1 MPPIS
6 KKLLSCYAKREN
18 ESTLMFRKGK
28 NIMIANRLIT
38 GWEHFKGSL
47 GGIFEVWRADKLNNH
62 FNVPWH
68 AVELPHCFNAY
79 DTVDPDVTYYEG
91 QGWYRTKLKLAN
103 PYPQGRTLLHF
114 EGAGQKSK
122 VYVYTEEV
130 ASHVGGYDE
139 FTVDITGAAVRAA
152 AIERY
157 AAQNVTPVAVLC
169 DNTRDLEM
177 IPSDAS
183 DFNLYG
189 GLYRYVNLVYV
200 PAVSLERVHISVDTA
215 DGAKAIVRVKARLYN
230 PEGHADAVNLHVA
243 VTDPN
248 GAAVAEIKLSGL
260 APWQGEKTIAEFEIN
275 EPALWSPETP
285 LLYGCQVTLAS
296 KHGET
301 GRSERFG
308 VRFFEFAKKGPF
320 YLNGKRLLL
329 RGTHR
334 HDDHAGV
341 GAAMTEEMIRTEL
354 MLMKEMG
361 VNFVRLGHYQQSQ
374 IVLNLCDELGFIVWE
389 EIPWCRGGIGGESY
403 RQQCRSMLKAMI
415 DQHYNHPS
423 IILWGLGNE
432 NDWECDFDYFDQEEI
447 RAFMRELHELS
458 HSLDPS
464 RLTSI
469 RRCEFCKD
477 IVDVYSP
484 SIWAGWYRGI
494 YPEYEQYM
502 REGFEGTDRFLHVE
516 WGADNVAGRHLE
528 KPYTGFTEIATGQG
542 ADERDGDY
550 FLTGGEPRVSSLGDW
565 SETYFCDLIDWY
577 LKCQEKMDWLT
588 GTAQW
593 VFKDFST
600 PVRPEN
606 PVPYVNQKGVLE
618 RDFTKKES
626 YYVFQSY
633 WTKKPMVRLYAHSMP
648 VRWGKPGESKLV
660 KVYSNCERAELFLNG
675 VSLGV
680 KVRNSQDFPCAGLRW
695 NAVFR
700 EGANRLHVKAY
711 QGSTVVEDAIEFEY
725 QTQPWG
731 APARLE
737 LKTVEVEPGL
747 IRLEAKAYDANGVFC
762 PDAANFVRFAV
773 AGEGRLIDNLGTVR
787 GSRYVQ
793 LTNGRASI
801 MVEVYG
807 NTLAASVISDG
818 LQGAAALIK

>member
-1 MPPIS
+1 MIT
-6 KKLLSCYAKREN
+6 KR
-18 ESTLMFRKGK
+18 L
-28 NIMIANRLIT
+28 AT

-47 GGIFEVWRADKLNNH
+47 GGAFEVWRADKLNNH

-68 AVELPHCFNAY
+68 EVELPHCFNAY

-91 QGWYRTKLKLAN
+91 QGWYRTRLELRN
-103 PYPQGRTLLHF
+103 PYPGGRTLLHF
-114 EGAGQKSK
+114 EGSGQKTK
-122 VYVYTEEV
+122 VFVYTEEV
-130 ASHVGGYDE
+130 ASHVAGYDE
-139 FTVDITGAAVRAA
+139 FTVDITDAAARAA
-152 AIERY
+152 SLERY
-157 AAQNVTPVAVLC
+157 YSPGVTPIAVLS
-169 DNTRDLEM
+169 DNTRDLET

-189 GLYRYVNLVYV
+189 GIYRHLNLVYV
-200 PAVSLERVHISVDTA
+200 PAVSIERVHVLAEMMDAS
-215 DGAKAIVRVKARLYN
+215 KARVRVKARLYN
-230 PEGHADAVNLHVA
+230 PTACADSVSVQIAI
-243 VTDPN
+243 TDPN
-248 GAAVAEIKLSGL
+248 GAAIAEFTLPELPI
-260 APWQGEKTIAEFEIN
+260 WQGEETIAEFELDT
-275 EPALWSPETP
+275 PVLWSPDTP
-285 LLYGCQVTLAS
+285 SLYQCQVAIS
-296 KHGET
+296 
-301 GRSERFG
+301 GRFGRTERNERFG
-308 VRFFEFAKKGPF
+308 VRSFRFEKKGPF
-320 YLNGKRLLL
+320 YLNDKRLLL

-341 GAAMTEEMIRTEL
+341 GAAMTDEMIRTEL
-354 MLMKEMG
+354 QLMKDMG
-361 VNFVRLGHYQQSQ
+361 VNFIRLGHYQQSPV
-374 IVLNLCDELGFIVWE
+374 VLDLCDEMGFIVWE
-389 EIPWCRGGIGGESY
+389 EIPWCRGGIGGDGY
-403 RQQCRSMLKAMI
+403 RKQCRDMLAAMI

-423 IILWGLGNE
+423 IVLWGLGNE

-458 HSLDPS
+458 HSLDSS

-494 YPEYEQYM
+494 YPEYETHT
-502 REGFEGTDRFLHVE
+502 RDGFEGCDRFLHVE
-516 WGADNVAGRHLE
+516 WGADNVAGRHVE
-528 KPYTGFTEIATGQG
+528 KPYTGFEEIQTGQG

-550 FLTGGEPRVSSLGDW
+550 LLNGGDPRVSSLGDW

-606 PVPYVNQKGVLE
+606 PVPYVNQKGVVE

-633 WTKKPMVRLYAHSMP
+633 WTAKPMVRLYAHGMP
-648 VRWGKPGESKLV
+648 VRWGAPGESKFV

-675 VSLGV
+675 ESLGV
-680 KVRNSQDFPCAGLRW
+680 KLRSAQDFPCAGLRW
-695 NAVFR
+695 QTAFR
-700 EGANRLHVKAY
+700 EGSNRLQVKAY
-711 QGSTVVEDAIEFEY
+711 QDGTVVEDEIEFDY
-725 QTQPWG
+725 QTQQWN

-737 LKTVEVEPGL
+737 LTSVQAAPGF
-747 IRLEAKAYDANGVFC
+747 IRLEAKAFDENGVFC
-762 PDAANFVRFAV
+762 PDAANFVRFSL
-773 AGEGRLIDNLGTVR
+773 AGDGRLIDNQGTVR

-793 LTNGRASI
+793 LANGRASI
-801 MVEVYG
+801 LAEAYG
-807 NTLAASVISDG
+807 GTLAAAVISEG
-818 LQGAAALIK
+818 IQGAASLIQSS